1 MIPVSNQQS
10 LYILWTNADLLT
22 AKHMVMMYATNARMR
37 GWWEEVTVIIWGAAA
52 KLVAEDEDIQS
63 YIERA
68 QSAGVQFSAC
78 IACARNLGVV
88 EELTALNIEVKAW
101 GEPLTELLK
110 KDAKLLTV

>member
-1 MIPVSNQQS
+1 MSNQQS
-10 LYILWTNADLLT
+10 LFILWTNADPLT
-22 AKHMVMMYATNARMR
+22 AKHMVMMYATNAKMR
-37 GWWEEVTVIIWGAAA
+37 GWWEEVTVIVWGATA

-78 IACARNLGVV
+78 IACAQNLDVI
-88 EELTALNIEVKAW
+88 EKLTALNIEIKGW

-110 KDAKLLTV
+110 KDAKLLMV